1 MAEYPFFLK
10 ANGEFSNID
19 NIIDHKASL
28 NTLKTTEII
37 QVYSL
42 ITVRLY
48 QKLKTE
54 GNLENP
60 QIFRNKQYTSEKPM
74 SQKGNHSEIIKYCE
88 MNENNQTKDQTQG
101 CGKDST

>member
-1 MAEYPFFLK
+1 MKITYGNFNIELAKIYRNRYNQQRYKDKHKKFDKLTSIEYSSMAEYPFFLK

-48 QKLKTE
+48 
-54 GNLENP
+54 
-60 QIFRNKQYTSEKPM
+60 
-74 SQKGNHSEIIKYCE
+74 
-88 MNENNQTKDQTQG
+88 
-101 CGKDST
+101 